1 MGRAGKF
8 IVSPYT
14 LHPSRLSYTVFLFF
28 FLACCLP
35 PTRTLQ
41 TLGDPQTS
49 DGRLNGTLNVTSI
62 DCDQTANTCSIPV
75 PAPGFAL
82 VFLTSDAINAV
93 SPTST
98 VTFPT
103 TTARSTSSHIF
114 IDPSMLATSYGHSG
128 MKFVRGATSD
138 HNYTSGASPRDAM
151 LSGALTLLAGAAG
164 VAAAVQPW

>member
-1 MGRAGKF
+1 MADSVSSKGAFTWAGQ
-8 IVSPYT
+8 VSSSCLPTPYT
-14 LHPSRLSYTVFLFF
+14 LPGSAIPFSFF
-28 FLACCLP
+28 FL
-35 PTRTLQ
+35 